1 MNLHPYDTEHHNTTC
16 HNNIIILKT
25 WKKFNNDNV

>member
-1 MNLHPYDTEHHNTTC
+1 MDFHPYDTERHDTTC

-25 WKKFNNDNV
+25 WKKIDNDKV